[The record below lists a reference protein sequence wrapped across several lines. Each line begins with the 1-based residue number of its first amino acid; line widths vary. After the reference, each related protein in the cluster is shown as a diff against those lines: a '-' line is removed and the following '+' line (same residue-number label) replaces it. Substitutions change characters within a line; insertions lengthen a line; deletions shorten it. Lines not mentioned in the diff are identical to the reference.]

1 VKDGLH
7 LSAFPSL
14 RQPTCPADTHDEDHP
29 EWAWRSLD
37 IPGESDV
44 VVFAVALAGRLPALE
59 ALVPGSHG
67 GELGYSG
74 SSNLL
79 TPALDGLHGW
89 ESQNRGSSDEVFRLD
104 VRNSNS
110 LVATGV
116 LRILTP
122 MALTARSRSG
132 E

>member
-1 VKDGLH
+1 
-7 LSAFPSL
+7 
-14 RQPTCPADTHDEDHP
+14 
-29 EWAWRSLD
+29 
-37 IPGESDV
+37 
-44 VVFAVALAGRLPALE
+44 VVFAVALAGRLLALE

-67 GELGYSG
+67 GELGYGG

-89 ESQNRGSSDEVFRLD
+89 ESQNRASSDEVFRLG

-116 LRILTP
+116 LRILIP
-122 MALTARSRSG
+122 MALTARSRSW